1 MVSAEE
7 LALVE
12 EGLRGAVTS
21 NVMLLATA
29 GEHVICSGG
38 KRIRP
43 KLVLLSYKAA
53 GGKDVSEAVPLAVA
67 VELLHTASLVHDDIN
82 DRSDMRR
89 GDPSVNAKWG
99 DGLALLVGD
108 FIFIKLLNLMPNFD
122 SRAIRVLSESCTAIV
137 EGETLHVLNRGDA
150 GMTEKTYLDIVG
162 RKTAALF
169 SACTELGALVAGGSE
184 EQVAALMDYGYD
196 IGVAFQI
203 RDDVL
208 DVVGNKDGLGK
219 PVANDLGQGKMSLA
233 TLFAL
238 RTGETAEDVL
248 FSSDAARARQVLADT
263 GAIDYAVSKA
273 REYSSRGKE
282 ALSILP
288 DSAAKAALC
297 ELADFVVA
305 RDR

>member
-1 MVSAEE
+1 MAWAIIVA
-7 LALVE
+7 
-12 EGLRGAVTS
+12 
-21 NVMLLATA
+21 A
-29 GEHVICSGG
+29 GEGARMAADVRKPFLMLEGRPVLGHTLKVFDACDSIEHIVLVVKDDDRSRCEQHVIT
-38 KRIRP
+38 P
-43 KLVLLSYKAA
+43 LDLSKPI
-53 GGKDVSEAVPLAVA
+53 S
-67 VELLHTASLVHDDIN
+67 
-82 DRSDMRR
+82 
-89 GDPSVNAKWG
+89 
-99 DGLALLVGD
+99 
-108 FIFIKLLNLMPNFD
+108 
-122 SRAIRVLSESCTAIV
+122 
-137 EGETLHVLNRGDA
+137 
-150 GMTEKTYLDIVG
+150 
-162 RKTAALF
+162 
-169 SACTELGALVAGGSE
+169 LVAGGSE